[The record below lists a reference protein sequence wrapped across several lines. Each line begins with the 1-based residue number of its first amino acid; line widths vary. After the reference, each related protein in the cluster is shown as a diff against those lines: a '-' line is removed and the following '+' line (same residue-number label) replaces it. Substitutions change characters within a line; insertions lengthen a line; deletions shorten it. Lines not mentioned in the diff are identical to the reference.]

1 MTEAKASDNLVERL
15 RAVAPLRK
23 EGQSNDFALFDMAN
37 VNLQDLNA
45 LINEAATR
53 IEKLQAA
60 LLEIATWAEA
70 YPVEIFPEPDLEGVK
85 QVLIA
90 NDMMREM
97 DRMHSSWARHLVSGI
112 GGIARAA
119 LINTHDGRDA

>member
-60 LLEIATWAEA
+60 LLEAGEALKPFAGHVGKSGECVTLIIGKDTWTASLTTDD
-70 YPVEIFPEPDLEGVK
+70 FK
-85 QVLIA
+85 
-90 NDMMREM
+90 
-97 DRMHSSWARHLVSGI
+97 
-112 GGIARAA
+112 RASDVCRRIR